1 MIRRALAATL
11 AIGAFALLG
20 ASTLGAQEQAP
31 QSHTVKRGDTL
42 WDLAKLYLG
51 DSFLW
56 PEIYR
61 LNTDII
67 DDPHWIYPGEA
78 LKLPAPGTT
87 PTVAE
92 GPPVKQAGEPVST
105 PAPVPAP
112 APVAAPAGAPVAPV
126 TGSPVYEP
134 PIGVLDG
141 PTVFPKQRFDVII
154 SKQRNPVKPPVPAV
168 NLGTFLSAPFVDHSG
183 GPRGAGAILTVINL
197 SVGAA
202 ARAPKERAQLHDDIL
217 IVPPVGSAAP
227 EGERYISFTVGPKI
241 EGVGQLIIPTGVVQV
256 TRAPRDREA
265 TMAHVVRMF
274 GEIYADQRLMPY
286 DSTTLQFVARPQP
299 SSDSLGGMVRLVAG
313 KGILPSLQDFLIVD
327 VAAED
332 GVKLGDEF
340 ELYEPRH
347 KIDGSGGFSQPDL
360 PIAHAQVVRVT
371 RYGTTLM
378 IVDQQHP
385 KIEEGTRV
393 RRVATMP

>member
-1 MIRRALAATL
+1 MIRRTLAATL

-20 ASTLGAQEQAP
+20 ASRLGAQEQAP

-67 DDPHWIYPGEA
+67 DDPHWIYPGES

-105 PAPVPAP
+105 PAP
-112 APVAAPAGAPVAPV
+112 APVAAPTGAPVPPV

-134 PIGVLDG
+134 PTGVLDG
-141 PTVFPKQRFDVII
+141 PTVFPQQRFDVVP
-154 SKQRNPVKPPVPAV
+154 SKRRNSVKPPAPAV
-168 NLGTFLSAPFVDHSG
+168 SLGTFLSAPFADRSG
-183 GPRGAGAILTVINL
+183 GPRGAGAILSVINL
-197 SVGAA
+197 SVTAA

-227 EGERYISFTVGPKI
+227 EGERYISFAIGPKI
-241 EGVGQLIIPTGVVQV
+241 EGVGQLIVPTGVVQV

-265 TMAHVVRMF
+265 TVAHVVRMF

-313 KGILPSLQDFLIVD
+313 NGILPSLQDFLIVD

-360 PIAHAQVVRVT
+360 PIARAQVVRVT
-371 RYGTTLM
+371 RYGSTLM
-378 IVDQQHP
+378 IVEQQHP